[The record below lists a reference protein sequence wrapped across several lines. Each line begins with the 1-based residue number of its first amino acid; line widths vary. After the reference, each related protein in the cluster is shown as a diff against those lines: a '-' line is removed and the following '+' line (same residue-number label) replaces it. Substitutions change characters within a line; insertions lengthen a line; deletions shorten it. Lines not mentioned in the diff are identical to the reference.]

1 LLHELPPPIK
11 SRPHGDDIDRI
22 PYQKIDK
29 NNEPPPAVEII
40 LREFFSNNKNI
51 TQAAES
57 ADVSRQ
63 YAGRVVKKYRV
74 LLQKYIAEL
83 VSSRIKG
90 KGE

>member
-22 PYQKIDK
+22 PHRKIDK

-57 ADVSRQ
+57 AGVSSQ

-74 LLQKYIAEL
+74 LLQKYIAKL
-83 VSSRIKG
+83 VSSGTKG
-90 KGE
+90 RGQ